1 MKKREN
7 IRDAFGIS
15 QEDLAIVL
23 KVSRSQLAMF
33 ETGKRQLPS
42 TALLQLA
49 EILRYLQED
58 ASKSADTT
66 SLLKAQAIQKEKA
79 LEHLVKENHY
89 KQFALE
95 KKLNV
100 LEKKYNASL
109 SAFQLMKYLEKQD
122 VKKEEFEKL
131 MAKIIERKALAD
143 LEKNVLAM
151 LTKYKI
157 EKEVLQA
164 EEKII
169 LQFLKNE

>member
-109 SAFQLMKYLEKQD
+109 YDRRILNSNKLLLRDYWTSPLGTNNISKD
-122 VKKEEFEKL
+122 VEINKGL
-131 MAKIIERKALAD
+131 WDIAERIASI
-143 LEKNVLAM
+143 KNDSYESPLIA
-151 LTKYKI
+151 
-157 EKEVLQA
+157 A
-164 EEKII
+164 
-169 LQFLKNE
+169 